1 MRYRLEIKLT
11 ARKQIHRLPNPIRD
25 RVMTAIARLA
35 EHPRPPGTRKITGED
50 DAYRIRVG
58 DYRIVYEVHDRVLI
72 VYVVRVGHRKDVY
85 RDL

>member
-1 MRYRLEIKLT
+1 MAYRIEVKPRAVKALAGIPNPHRRRIAKAIDALADEPRPNGCAKLT
-11 ARKQIHRLPNPIRD
+11 G
-25 RVMTAIARLA
+25 A
-35 EHPRPPGTRKITGED
+35 E

-58 DYRIVYEVHDRVLI
+58 EYRIVYQIADKVLI